1 MTERIDIVMDKEDG
15 QKYGFRTENTTIVKS
30 DEGSVSYNAGVRI
43 GDRLVKINDTTI
55 GDDFNINQLANHIS
69 ESGNSLKVTI
79 ERKTVISEE
88 ILTEVDGKKIESE
101 VQDETKTEK
110 KGLFGIGK
118 MFAKKGDKKEETER
132 GNIGE
137 IYENKLDGKPAEKK
151 PKKEKR
157 EKKPKTQKKNN
168 PQPTENPVQLPE
180 FNPETSGNWFS
191 KIFGSKKT
199 SEFSPNGAEGE
210 ITAQAPISVGPTLST
225 KKIHFSSENLADPE
239 IFIQGMEGGRPRA
252 CWSEIQKII
261 PEEDAE
267 RIENEGEDG
276 YFSADLGTL
285 KALSA
290 RQSKKIIKMRSL
302 ENRFEMK
309 ASFVN
314 SL

>member
-1 MTERIDIVMDKEDG
+1 MTERIDIVMNKDDG

-43 GDRLVKINDTTI
+43 GDMLVKINETTL

-88 ILTEVDGKKIESE
+88 ILTEVDGKTESE
-101 VQDETKTEK
+101 VQGEAKSEK

-118 MFAKKGDKKEETER
+118 MFAKKGDKNEE
-132 GNIGE
+132 NVGE
-137 IYENKLDGKPAEKK
+137 ISENKLDEVPTEKK
-151 PKKEKR
+151 PKKAKKQKK
-157 EKKPKTQKKNN
+157 EKKPQ
-168 PQPTENPVQLPE
+168 QTENPVEMDQLPDL
-180 FNPETSGNWFS
+180 TTKSTGNWFS
-191 KIFGSKKT
+191 KVFGSKN
-199 SEFSPNGAEGE
+199 SDFSPNTEGE
-210 ITAQAPISVGPTLST
+210 ITAQAPISVGSTLS
-225 KKIHFSSENLADPE
+225 KKFHFSSENLADPE

-252 CWSEIQKII
+252 CWNEIQKNL
-261 PEEDAE
+261 PEEEAE